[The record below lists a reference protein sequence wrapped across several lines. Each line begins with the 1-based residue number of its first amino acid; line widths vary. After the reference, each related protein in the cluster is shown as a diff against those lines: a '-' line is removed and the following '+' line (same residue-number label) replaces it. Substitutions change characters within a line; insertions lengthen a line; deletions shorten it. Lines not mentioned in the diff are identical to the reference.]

1 MKKVIIAI
9 LCLSVGTTAVK
20 AQNKTAP
27 LSAKNAAAT
36 ATPAPVGAAPA
47 PQESKQPDA
56 NAGKFKFAEEIH
68 YFKDVP
74 EGPQAQYDFEFK
86 NTGKKPI
93 NITEAHGSCG
103 CTVPSWPH
111 EPIKPGATAKIH
123 VTYNTDHRPGMI
135 DKAITITSDA
145 QQSPMMLYIKGNVI
159 PKPAEAAPA
168 AAPANAP
175 ATH

>member
-1 MKKVIIAI
+1 MKKVMITL
-9 LCLSVGTTAVK
+9 LCLSVSAAVAN
-20 AQNKTAP
+20 AQD
-27 LSAKNAAAT
+27 KNAQVSAA
-36 ATPAPVGAAPA
+36 ANHGAVQAPA
-47 PQESKQPDA
+47 PQEAKKIDP

-74 EGPQAQYDFEFK
+74 EGPQAEYDFMFK

-111 EPIKPGATAKIH
+111 EPIKPGETSKIH

-145 QQSPMMLYIKGNVI
+145 VQQPMMLYIKGNVI
-159 PKPAEAAPA
+159 PKPAAAVAPA
-168 AAPANAP
+168 PAPAP
-175 ATH
+175 AGTPSNK

>member
-1 MKKVIIAI
+1 MKKVIITL
-9 LCLSVGTTAVK
+9 LCLSVSAAAVN

-27 LSAKNAAAT
+27 VAANTHPQAL
-36 ATPAPVGAAPA
+36 PAPA
-47 PQESKQPDA
+47 PPQEKKVDP
-56 NAGKFKFAEEIH
+56 NAGKFKFEEEIH

-74 EGPQAQYDFEFK
+74 EGPQAEYDFVFK

-111 EPIKPGATAKIH
+111 EPIKPGETSKIH

-145 QQSPMMLYIKGNVI
+145 VQQPMMLYIKGNVI
-159 PKPAEAAPA
+159 PKPAPA
-168 AAPANAP
+168 TPPPANAP
-175 ATH
+175 AAK